1 MNISFISNDR
11 SVSMEST
18 SSNEE
23 EKDALTGLS
32 SNRIETS
39 STRKLHCS
47 TTEMQ
52 SPVKHLASSH
62 RARRITDSVL
72 EDNFVAGKLK
82 LRLGSRRQQSNH
94 KTLTY
99 PNFSDFVT
107 ASVWSNCFNAESAAM
122 PTDSSLSKA
131 VEIISRSS
139 LAGYFSLDSKEVNET
154 VKHMLR
160 NCLQRFEFR
169 QGDIIFKQNE
179 NVEKLV
185 VIEEGSVECSSGG
198 QWAGDVG
205 PGYILGEVSLIY
217 GVSAPAEYR
226 CKTPFMIAWSL
237 DALSFRRIRAILAT
251 ESLNANK
258 DESDKDTCK
267 ALRKLKKRLSAC
279 SDMQEEGKSVA
290 SKIPMERLHRIALIG
305 KGGFGS
311 VYVVKDQGAT
321 ADQGQYFCLKR
332 MSKTDI
338 MKKDGK
344 HKRALIEKNALL
356 ETETC
361 PFTLSLLGT
370 YQDSDSI
377 YFLTDFAQG
386 GDLMGYMVK
395 QDILTHDECIFFSAN
410 IVAGLEHIHKAG
422 FAHRDLKPENILI
435 TRDGFLKI
443 CDFGMAKRL
452 PSIVQLP
459 SGETEVVTVAFTQCG
474 SPGFMAP
481 EVVWGT
487 GYTKSID
494 YWALGCIIVEMYTA
508 VSPFDFDDLQMIF
521 KKVGL
526 IGCGRETYTP
536 PVEMDQP
543 GFEEARDFV
552 QRLLCV
558 SSKRL
563 GQKSCNEV
571 KAHAYFSSIDFGRLA
586 EKKMKSPYVPNI
598 SHAEDFSQFEVDPQ
612 EDEIELYGG
621 DNCPFRYFS

>member
-1 MNISFISNDR
+1 MSYIPDDSSLSID
-11 SVSMEST
+11 ST
-18 SSNEE
+18 SSYE
-23 EKDALTGLS
+23 EKDAIVGLS
-32 SNRIETS
+32 SNGIEIS
-39 STRKLHCS
+39 STRKLHGS
-47 TTEMQ
+47 TIEML

-62 RARRITDSVL
+62 RARRITDSIL

-82 LRLGSRRQQSNH
+82 LRLGTRREQSNH
-94 KTLTY
+94 KTPTY

-107 ASVWSNCFNAESAAM
+107 ASVWSNCLNAVSAAM

-154 VKHMLR
+154 MKQMLK
-160 NCLQRFEFR
+160 NCMQRFEFR
-169 QGDIIFKQNE
+169 QGDIIFKQNG
-179 NVEKLV
+179 NVEKLI
-185 VIEEGSVECSSGG
+185 VIEEGSVECSSEG

-226 CKTPFMIAWSL
+226 CKTPFLIAWSL
-237 DALSFRRIRAILAT
+237 DALSFRRIRATLAT

-258 DESDKDTCK
+258 DGNSDNDTCK

-279 SDMQEEGKSVA
+279 SYMQEQGESVA
-290 SKIPMERLHRIALIG
+290 SKIPLERLHRIALIG

-311 VYVVKDQGAT
+311 VYVVKDNGSSSNQGP
-321 ADQGQYFCLKR
+321 YFCLKR
-332 MSKTDI
+332 MSKTVI

-344 HKRALIEKNALL
+344 HKRALIEKNALI
-356 ETETC
+356 ETGSC
-361 PFTLSLLGT
+361 PFTLSLFGT

-435 TRDGFLKI
+435 GRDGFLKI

-452 PSIVQLP
+452 PSIVHLP

-526 IGCGRETYTP
+526 IGCGREKYTP
-536 PVEMDQP
+536 PVEMNRP
-543 GFEEARDFV
+543 GLEEARDFV

-558 SSKRL
+558 SSERL
-563 GQKSCNEV
+563 GRTSSTEV
-571 KAHAYFSSIDFGRLA
+571 KEHEYFSSIDFGRLA
-586 EKKMKSPYVPNI
+586 EKKMKSPYEPNLT
-598 SHAEDFSQFEVDPQ
+598 HAEDFSHFEIDPQ
-612 EDEIELYGG
+612 EDEIELYRG
-621 DNCPFRYFS
+621 DNCPFRCFC